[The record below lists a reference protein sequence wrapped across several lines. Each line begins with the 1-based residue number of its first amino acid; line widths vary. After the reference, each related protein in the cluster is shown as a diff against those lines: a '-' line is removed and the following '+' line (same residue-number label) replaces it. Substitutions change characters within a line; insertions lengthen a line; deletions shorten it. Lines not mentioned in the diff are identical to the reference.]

1 MGFIIAR
8 YRLLSREPEGR
19 GLVMPALLLPVAAMI
34 GATIPPTDP
43 AACTDD
49 RLVRTSNATPPR
61 ARPLGEMP
69 DGVLMRAVILRA
81 GPCSLRIVRTPS
93 GFDGGTWRYE
103 VDGPAAARATPA
115 GGR

>member
-1 MGFIIAR
+1 
-8 YRLLSREPEGR
+8 
-19 GLVMPALLLPVAAMI
+19 MPALLLPVAAI
-34 GATIPPTDP
+34 IAATTPPNDP
-43 AACTDD
+43 ATCTADQ
-49 RLVRTSNATPPR
+49 RVQTRSTAPPGI
-61 ARPLGEMP
+61 RPLGEMP

-103 VDGPAAARATPA
+103 VDSAAMAARTTPA